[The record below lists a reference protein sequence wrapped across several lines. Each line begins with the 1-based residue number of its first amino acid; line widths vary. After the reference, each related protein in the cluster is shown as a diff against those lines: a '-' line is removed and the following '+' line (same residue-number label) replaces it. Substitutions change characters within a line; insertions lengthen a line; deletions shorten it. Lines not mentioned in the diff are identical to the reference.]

1 MNTFL
6 KLNNIIINIEINYT
20 LTITNRINIAI
31 QINFIFSSFIL
42 NIHIFDIHT
51 VKHRLLERQSKFRLS
66 NNQLFKNKMNMY
78 LK

>member
-1 MNTFL
+1 MNTSL
-6 KLNNIIINIEINYT
+6 KLNNIIINIEINYK
-20 LTITNRINIAI
+20 LITNRINIAI